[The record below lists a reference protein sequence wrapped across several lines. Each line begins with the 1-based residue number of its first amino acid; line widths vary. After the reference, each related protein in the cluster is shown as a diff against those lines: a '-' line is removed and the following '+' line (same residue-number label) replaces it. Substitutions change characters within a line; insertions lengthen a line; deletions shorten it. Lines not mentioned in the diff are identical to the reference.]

1 MGALKF
7 IRNPLLMSL
16 NAQMTV
22 VLGQIFVPLQPLF
35 PQVGIHLVC
44 DPPKADSSGLVAF
57 INIFL
62 AAPSLIDKRVGH

>member
-1 MGALKF
+1 
-7 IRNPLLMSL
+7 
-16 NAQMTV
+16 
-22 VLGQIFVPLQPLF
+22 
-35 PQVGIHLVC
+35 LVC

>member
-35 PQVGIHLVC
+35 PQVGIYTWYVIRQRLIQ
-44 DPPKADSSGLVAF
+44 VA
-57 INIFL
+57 
-62 AAPSLIDKRVGH
+62 